1 MPEAKQTATAEID
14 EEPRLARAFAGALRQ
29 LSAPRAAAIL
39 TRAAYLTLNRPG
51 GPAEAD
57 AHQTQPGQILY
68 GFLGTPEEALDRGTI
83 VEAEADPRLD
93 ALKRLVDQVEVKR
106 FDHRMEASM
115 TKSVEAVL
123 NGTQW
128 LTAAELGRAA
138 RPTAANPHSVTSR
151 WRAAK
156 RIFGV
161 EWRGQLLFARY
172 AFDEHFE
179 PLPAMVKVL
188 KTLETSS
195 PLEIASWFESP
206 NSYLDGARPREVL
219 ASTPEL
225 VVQAAEDSL
234 SGPTHG

>member
-1 MPEAKQTATAEID
+1 MPETKQTATAEID

-51 GPAEAD
+51 GPAEAG

-115 TKSVEAVL
+115 AKSVD
-123 NGTQW
+123 
-128 LTAAELGRAA
+128 RK
-138 RPTAANPHSVTSR
+138 SV
-151 WRAAK
+151 
-156 RIFGV
+156 V
-161 EWRGQLLFARY
+161 
-172 AFDEHFE
+172 
-179 PLPAMVKVL
+179 
-188 KTLETSS
+188 
-195 PLEIASWFESP
+195 
-206 NSYLDGARPREVL
+206 
-219 ASTPEL
+219 
-225 VVQAAEDSL
+225 
-234 SGPTHG
+234 